1 MVDDCQAINFC
12 LPIFIKI
19 SLLKSLLN
27 GQQIQLTIKRLA
39 NQILENHVELNN
51 TVLIGIQPRGIYLS
65 DRIVQEI
72 KGEAGN
78 ASIHYGKLDITFYRD
93 DIRKE
98 LHVPNKT
105 DILFS
110 IEGKRVV
117 LIDDVLYTGRTIR
130 AALDALMDFG
140 RPQKVELMVL
150 IDRRYSRELPIQ
162 PDYTGKSIDSIVTQ
176 KVKVLW
182 SEKDGRDEVIL
193 ID

>member
-1 MVDDCQAINFC
+1 VFRLSFFRQVAFA
-12 LPIFIKI
+12 IFIKI
-19 SLLKSLLN
+19 TALKSLLN

-39 NQILENHVELNN
+39 SQVLENHVGLED
-51 TVLIGIQPRGIYLS
+51 TVLIGIQPRGVALS
-65 DRIVQEI
+65 DRIVAEI
-72 KGEAGN
+72 REELKHQK
-78 ASIHYGKLDITFYRD
+78 IDYGKLDITFYRD

-110 IEGKRVV
+110 IEGKNVV
-117 LIDDVLYTGRTIR
+117 IIDDVLYTGRTIR

-140 RPQKVELMVL
+140 RPAKVELLVL

-162 PDYTGKSIDSIVTQ
+162 PDYTGRSIDSIVTQ

-182 SEKDGRDEVIL
+182 TEKDGKDEVIL
-193 ID
+193 LD